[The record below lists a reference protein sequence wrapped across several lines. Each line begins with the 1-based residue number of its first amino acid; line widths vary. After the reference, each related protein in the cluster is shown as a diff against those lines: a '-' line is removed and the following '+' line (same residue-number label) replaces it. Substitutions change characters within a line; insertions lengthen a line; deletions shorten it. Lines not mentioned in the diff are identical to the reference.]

1 MSETAPTT
9 LTLTKDYESGRP
21 DVRRGRAELQTDAP
35 LTPINPELETTQPT
49 AGRLFEA
56 LTQLE
61 TARAANP
68 NGLASAKDFL
78 RNPPKGSDDEVYL
91 KVLECL
97 NNANEALQP
106 HEVRV
111 LRHIEMELA
120 LNNAAAGI
128 DGSVIKNHKVL
139 VAKTTDVLNAV
150 KDDFD
155 QTDESEKPEKFRAF
169 RAIANTL
176 EDFTKNRQNNEGD
189 KSPLAQYFEAVEA
202 QKDNPDP
209 DALAK
214 ASEALQKEETRQ
226 GEHLLTYTVLAGK
239 YPVSKEQAEAEE
251 PAEPIEKP
259 VEKSQELIDAER
271 ELGNLRTELAAF
283 NAKREK
289 RIWGVDGWRGDSREM
304 PKNKELYA
312 RYHAASQKVFK
323 LSNPDF
329 LTDTTISNAD
339 KIKLIAEHTVTEAGN
354 LDTAILEDYKNK
366 STRFGK
372 LIEKYG
378 NLSTTKKILI
388 GGLGGIAIAAL
399 TGGAGTFAWSGSV
412 MAASFEAKRRKQRA
426 NGTDML
432 SFDAEKLA
440 ENYNG
445 YDLSEADATKHLDNI
460 FEGMNIGSRS
470 AFENRIGKEQK
481 KRGIRVLGSYAA
493 GATIGTVTHNLPGGL
508 FDGWNGPHDHIA
520 NAVSGHE
527 VASPDLNLAPH
538 TAPLDGLHN
547 IYSGPSSINVNPG
560 DGFFK
565 VFEQMNIPQDQWNDV
580 LGKVSSNLVGHG
592 DAYWM
597 PDGTAGISAP
607 GQMSQFAFDA
617 IKQAAN
623 FR

>member
-9 LTLTKDYESGRP
+9 LTLDDRYKNGRP
-21 DVRRGRAELQTDAP
+21 GHAEVQTDVP
-35 LTPINPELETTQPT
+35 LTPINPELEATQPT
-49 AGRLFEA
+49 AGQLFEA

-91 KVLECL
+91 KVLERL

-120 LNNAAAGI
+120 LNNAAASI
-128 DGSVIKNHKVL
+128 DGSVIKNRNVL

-155 QTDESEKPEKFRAF
+155 QTDESEKPEKFKAF

-176 EDFTKNRQNNEGD
+176 EDFTKNRQNNEGG

-202 QKDNPDP
+202 QKDNPNP
-209 DALAK
+209 NALAK

-226 GEHLLTYTVLAGK
+226 GEHLATYTVLGGK
-239 YPVSKEQAEAEE
+239 YPVGTQVEVEAEE
-251 PAEPIEKP
+251 AAETTSPEQEVTYTPEEQQKIAELEQKLAE
-259 VEKSQELIDAER
+259 VENKIGKSYARREAKIRGLDNVKVLKSDYHLQETYR
-271 ELGNLRTELAAF
+271 ELSLALF
-283 NAKREK
+283 QLTNAKRIADPNLSIEEKILDIAEFTVARGKHLEEIKIKHFENSRFGKVARFLGRHIMVAGAVGIVAGLAASTVTGGAAAGVTAGAMAYLKRQGDRREK
-289 RIWGVDGWRGDSREM
+289 RVGEASIVHDDDSMYEVLRTMDG
-304 PKNKELYA
+304 
-312 RYHAASQKVFK
+312 
-323 LSNPDF
+323 
-329 LTDTTISNAD
+329 
-339 KIKLIAEHTVTEAGN
+339 AGN
-354 LDTAILEDYKNK
+354 LADKDITDELFNHALGANDERFESKIRKEQNGNAKDAAI
-366 STRFGK
+366 
-372 LIEKYG
+372 
-378 NLSTTKKILI
+378 
-388 GGLGGIAIAAL
+388 GLGAAAL
-399 TGGAGTFAWSGSV
+399 GFGLAHAVGL
-412 MAASFEAKRRKQRA
+412 A
-426 NGTDML
+426 NLGDHATH
-432 SFDAEKLA
+432 ALA
-440 ENYNG
+440 N
-445 YDLSEADATKHLDNI
+445 
-460 FEGMNIGSRS
+460 
-470 AFENRIGKEQK
+470 Q
-481 KRGIRVLGSYAA
+481 
-493 GATIGTVTHNLPGGL
+493 
-508 FDGWNGPHDHIA
+508 
-520 NAVSGHE
+520 
-527 VASPDLNLAPH
+527 SPDLNLAPH
-538 TAPLDGLHN
+538 AGALDTSALHN